1 MKANFITKSIF
12 IFIACTFC
20 LNLNAQQPILKTQKI
35 EKIIKKND
43 FQVKPKKVSLVA
55 QKAIQR
61 GVNPGA
67 FQNVT
72 YSYNENVTILS
83 PQTKTKVLNTISDN
97 STIETKNN
105 DLDPSKIYIDEDSDL
120 LKLYQMQLSTW
131 ETPRAKV
138 YLAHDGYDAMLQIGA
153 NKPDVIIVD
162 SSLPL
167 VDSEHIVRL
176 IRQKPDFSHCR
187 IIIVSSTNEGAKQ
200 FNSTLPDDVLIE
212 EKPIA
217 FSRIEQLVSEHLED
231 KQGKAVQ

>member
-1 MKANFITKSIF
+1 MKKQQFTTTQAANIFGVSARTIQIWADSGMLEVIKTVGGHRRITTEEIVRLARKMG
-12 IFIACTFC
+12 
-20 LNLNAQQPILKTQKI
+20 K
-35 EKIIKKND
+35 
-43 FQVKPKKVSLVA
+43 SLVGNDVFCDITD
-55 QKAIQR
+55 IQADEEAV
-61 GVNPGA
+61 GIM
-67 FQNVT
+67 F
-72 YSYNENVTILS
+72 
-83 PQTKTKVLNTISDN
+83 
-97 STIETKNN
+97 
-105 DLDPSKIYIDEDSDL
+105 IDEDSDL

-217 FSRIEQLVSEHLED
+217 FSRIEQLVCEHLED

>member
-1 MKANFITKSIF
+1 MKKQQFTTTQAANIFGVSARTIQIWADSGMLEVIKTVGGHRRITTEEIVRLARKMG
-12 IFIACTFC
+12 
-20 LNLNAQQPILKTQKI
+20 K
-35 EKIIKKND
+35 
-43 FQVKPKKVSLVA
+43 SLVGNDVFCDITD
-55 QKAIQR
+55 IQADEEAV
-61 GVNPGA
+61 GIM
-67 FQNVT
+67 F
-72 YSYNENVTILS
+72 
-83 PQTKTKVLNTISDN
+83 
-97 STIETKNN
+97 
-105 DLDPSKIYIDEDSDL
+105 IDEDSDL

>member
-1 MKANFITKSIF
+1 MKKQQFTTTQAANIFGVSARTIQIWADGGMLEVIKTVGGHRRITAEEIVRLARKMGKSL
-12 IFIACTFC
+12 AGNDVFC
-20 LNLNAQQPILKTQKI
+20 DIT
-35 EKIIKKND
+35 D
-43 FQVKPKKVSLVA
+43 
-55 QKAIQR
+55 IQADEEAV
-61 GVNPGA
+61 GIM
-67 FQNVT
+67 F
-72 YSYNENVTILS
+72 
-83 PQTKTKVLNTISDN
+83 
-97 STIETKNN
+97 
-105 DLDPSKIYIDEDSDL
+105 IDEDSDL

-187 IIIVSSTNEGAKQ
+187 IIIVSSTNESAKQ